1 LHATDVVMLHDANN
15 GGGRSKGAIP
25 YTMIVAAM
33 TQVGENLGSSCT
45 GGDEDDDLVADLG
58 GEEEVWGTVYDLDT
72 EGLITCK
79 TKWECN
85 PQGGKR
91 EREGDELRGIE
102 PMASEAH
109 STCLASEK
117 SGIVKE
123 LFWLA
128 TSESVGGLNPEKI
141 TKFR

>member
-1 LHATDVVMLHDANN
+1 
-15 GGGRSKGAIP
+15 
-25 YTMIVAAM
+25 
-33 TQVGENLGSSCT
+33 
-45 GGDEDDDLVADLG
+45 
-58 GEEEVWGTVYDLDT
+58 
-72 EGLITCK
+72 
-79 TKWECN
+79 
-85 PQGGKR
+85 
-91 EREGDELRGIE
+91 
-102 PMASEAH
+102 MASEAH